1 MTIEPGSPNSE
12 SRDAGIDAF
21 FESLFGDSF
30 PELND
35 VAERRHL
42 VGVAGRVPHAQKLGI
57 FNAAP
62 PADLQ
67 SRVLDK
73 VRGEAAGLL
82 ARQATPA
89 ATLSN
94 ATNNATNDAT
104 NDATRP
110 QTADNPLVTL
120 FKRFRV
126 RILVVLVAL
135 VAAVTAMFASFGSS
149 PVVAASAIL
158 SPTPGS
164 LSPTA
169 SGTVEFLSPKKD
181 GQVNKVEMK
190 VEGLAPNTSETEYQ
204 CWLVGVGDSP
214 TTPRRILV
222 GTFSTEDGS
231 ASFDWKTT
239 GYSPDFAQLDVSLEN
254 TDGNPTYGGVT
265 VLSTIKY
272 SGKRTG

>member
-12 SRDAGIDAF
+12 SRDSEIDAF

-94 ATNNATNDAT
+94 ATNNAT
-104 NDATRP
+104 RP

-126 RILVVLVAL
+126 RIVIVLVAL
-135 VAAVTAMFASFGSS
+135 VAAVTAVFASFGSS

-158 SPTPGS
+158 SPNPGS

-169 SGTVEFLSPKKD
+169 SGTVEFLSPKKG

-190 VEGLAPNTSETEYQ
+190 VEGLAPNTNETEYQ

-231 ASFDWKTT
+231 ASFNWKTS

-254 TDGNPTYGGVT
+254 NDGNPTYGGVT